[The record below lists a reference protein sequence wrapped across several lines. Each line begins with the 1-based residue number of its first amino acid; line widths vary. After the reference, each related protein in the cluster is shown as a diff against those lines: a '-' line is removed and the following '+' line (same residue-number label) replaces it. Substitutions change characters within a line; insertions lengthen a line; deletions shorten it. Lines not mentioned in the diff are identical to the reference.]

1 MSVPNLVIDTF
12 HHLSEDERRALTRLK
27 EKLESLLGGRSFRMV
42 IYGSRARGDAD
53 DQSDL
58 DIAIIV
64 KEMDRLLKKKI
75 LDIVADIELE
85 YLTPLST
92 LLLSDEEFA
101 RLRSRE
107 RRLALDIEQ
116 EGLPLDT

>member
-1 MSVPNLVIDTF
+1 MGVPNLVIDTF

-27 EKLESLLGGRSFRMV
+27 EKLDSLLGGRSFRMV
-42 IYGSRARGDAD
+42 MYGSRARGDAD

-64 KEMDRLLKKKI
+64 KGMDRPLKRKI

-92 LLLSDEEFA
+92 LLFSDEEFA

-116 EGLPLDT
+116 EGIPLDT